1 MYLCSYKTVVV
12 VTLSEENYLKAIYH
26 LSNHGSKAVSTND
39 IAYKIDTKA
48 SSVTDMIK
56 KLADKD
62 LVSYVKYQGANL
74 TKQGRLTA
82 VSVIRK
88 HRLWEVFLVNNLN
101 FSWDEVHDVAEQL
114 EHIKSEKL
122 INELETFLEFPT
134 HDPHGDPIPD
144 RDGNIITLDKV
155 PLSSLKENQ
164 RSKLLGVKDSSD
176 EFLRYLNKRKISIGD
191 TIEVL
196 NIEPYDKSIQIRI
209 NSNEM
214 VMSDNVAENLY
225 VKSVKWI

>member
-1 MYLCSYKTVVV
+1 
-12 VTLSEENYLKAIYH
+12 
-26 LSNHGSKAVSTND
+26 
-39 IAYKIDTKA
+39 
-48 SSVTDMIK
+48 
-56 KLADKD
+56 
-62 LVSYVKYQGANL
+62 
-74 TKQGRLTA
+74 
-82 VSVIRK
+82 
-88 HRLWEVFLVNNLN
+88 
-101 FSWDEVHDVAEQL
+101 
-114 EHIKSEKL
+114 
-122 INELETFLEFPT
+122 
-134 HDPHGDPIPD
+134 
-144 RDGNIITLDKV
+144 
-155 PLSSLKENQ
+155 LSSLKENQ

>member
-26 LSNHGSKAVSTND
+26 LSNHGNISVSTNA
-39 IAYKIDTKA
+39 IAEKMETKA

-62 LVSYVKYQGANL
+62 LVNYVKYQGANL
-74 TKQGRLTA
+74 TMQGRLTA

-88 HRLWEVFLVNNLN
+88 HRLWEVFLVNKLN

-122 INELETFLEFPT
+122 TNELEAFLEFPT

-144 RDGNIITLDKV
+144 RYGNINTLDKV
-155 PLSSLKENQ
+155 SLSSLKENQ

-225 VKSVKWI
+225 VKSVK